1 MNIGLGRL
9 SSITQTKGS
18 SQSLKNQKIE
28 VEKYL
33 HHKGLELD
41 LWIEDIMTGTTSDRD
56 GLNQIKELVD
66 TGVKIDTIVV
76 YDLTRLMRSFT
87 EGVVFIKFLMD
98 NDISI
103 VSTKEEIN
111 TSTPSG
117 RFFLNILLSY
127 GQMDRDMLVEKLK
140 LSRKSILDRQN
151 KRPQGRIPFSYKK
164 IDKEL
169 VLDETQSQIVKYI
182 YKRWLSL
189 KDLTPTKRMRKL
201 ISNLNKKGFDYNG
214 KEWCSKTIHYILSNP
229 FYKGVLKVNWNG
241 KSIEKKHRYPRV
253 VSPQLWNK
261 VQTIWEKK

>member
-117 RFFLNILLSY
+117 RFFLNILL
-127 GQMDRDMLVEKLK
+127 MLIFL
-140 LSRKSILDRQN
+140 I
-151 KRPQGRIPFSYKK
+151 
-164 IDKEL
+164 
-169 VLDETQSQIVKYI
+169 VL
-182 YKRWLSL
+182 LML
-189 KDLTPTKRMRKL
+189 
-201 ISNLNKKGFDYNG
+201 
-214 KEWCSKTIHYILSNP
+214 
-229 FYKGVLKVNWNG
+229 
-241 KSIEKKHRYPRV
+241 
-253 VSPQLWNK
+253 
-261 VQTIWEKK
+261 

>member
-18 SQSLKNQKIE
+18 SQSMKNQKIE
-28 VEKYL
+28 IEKYL

-56 GLNQIKELVD
+56 GLNHIKELVD
-66 TGVKIDTIVV
+66 TGVIIDTIVV

-127 GQMDRDMLVEKLK
+127 SQMDRDMLVEKLK
-140 LSRKSILDRQN
+140 LSRKSLLYRQN

-164 IDKEL
+164 IDND
-169 VLDETQSQIVKYI
+169 VILDSNQSKIVEYI
-182 YKRWLSL
+182 YKRWFTLKHLS
-189 KDLTPTKRMRKL
+189 PTRRMRKL
-201 ISNLNKKGFDYNG
+201 IQSLKRKGFDYNG
-214 KEWCSKTIHYILSNP
+214 KEWCSKTIRYILSNP
-229 FYKGVLKVNWNG
+229 FYKGVLKVNWDG
-241 KSIEKKHRYPRV
+241 KVIEKKHNYPRV

-261 VQTIWEKK
+261 VQTI

>member
-41 LWIEDIMTGTTSDRD
+41 LWMEDIMTGTTSDRD

-66 TGVKIDTIVV
+66 NDIKINTIIV

-127 GQMDRDMLVEKLK
+127 SQMDRDMLVNKLK
-140 LSRKSILDRQN
+140 DSRYSLLNRQN

-164 IDKEL
+164 IDKD
-169 VLDETQSQIVKYI
+169 VILDSNQSKIVEYI
-182 YKRWLSL
+182 YKRWFTLKHLS
-189 KDLTPTKRMRKL
+189 PTRRMRKL
-201 ISNLNKKGFDYNG
+201 ILSLKRKGFDYNG
-214 KEWCSKTIHYILSNP
+214 KDWCSKTIRYILSNP
-229 FYKGVLKVNWNG
+229 FYKGVLKVNWDG
-241 KSIEKKHRYPRV
+241 KVIEKKHNYPRV
-253 VSPQLWNK
+253 VSTQLWNK
-261 VQTIWEKK
+261 VQTI

>member
-18 SQSLKNQKIE
+18 SESLKNQKIE

-33 HHKGLELD
+33 HHKGLQLD

-56 GLNQIKELVD
+56 GLNQIKGLVD
-66 TGVKIDTIVV
+66 TDVKIETIVV

-127 GQMDRDMLVEKLK
+127 SQMDRDMLVNKLK
-140 LSRKSILDRQN
+140 DSRYSLLNRQN

-164 IDKEL
+164 IDKD
-169 VLDETQSQIVKYI
+169 VILDSNQSKIVEYI
-182 YKRWLSL
+182 YKRWFTL
-189 KDLTPTKRMRKL
+189 KHLTPTKRMRKL
-201 ISNLNKKGFDYNG
+201 ILSLKRKGFDYNG
-214 KEWCSKTIHYILSNP
+214 KEWCSKTIRYILSNP
-229 FYKGVLKVNWNG
+229 FYKGVLKVNWDG
-241 KSIEKKHRYPRV
+241 KVIEKKHNYPRV
-253 VSPQLWNK
+253 VSTQLWNK
-261 VQTIWEKK
+261 VQTI

>member
-9 SSITQTKGS
+9 SSITQMKGS
-18 SQSLKNQKIE
+18 SESLKNQKLE
-28 VEKYL
+28 VERYL
-33 HHKGLELD
+33 HHKGLKLD

-66 TGVKIDTIVV
+66 TGVRINTIVV

-98 NDISI
+98 NEISI

-127 GQMDRDMLVEKLK
+127 SQMDRDMIVEKLK
-140 LSRKSILDRQN
+140 LSRKSLLDRKN

-164 IDKEL
+164 IDREV
-169 VLDETQSQIVKYI
+169 VLDSEQSKIVEYI
-182 YKRWLSL
+182 YKRWITLKHLS
-189 KDLTPTKRMRKL
+189 PTSRMRKL
-201 ISNLNKKGFDYNG
+201 IKSLNRKGFDYNG
-214 KEWCSKTIHYILSNP
+214 KEWCSKTIRYILSNP
-229 FYKGVLKVNWNG
+229 FYKGILKVKWDGNT
-241 KSIEKKHRYPRV
+241 IEKKHNYPRV
-253 VSPQLWNK
+253 VSTQLWNK
-261 VQTIWEKK
+261 VQSVC

>member
-33 HHKGLELD
+33 NHKGLELD

-103 VSTKEEIN
+103 VST
-111 TSTPSG
+111 
-117 RFFLNILLSY
+117 
-127 GQMDRDMLVEKLK
+127 
-140 LSRKSILDRQN
+140 
-151 KRPQGRIPFSYKK
+151 
-164 IDKEL
+164 
-169 VLDETQSQIVKYI
+169 
-182 YKRWLSL
+182 
-189 KDLTPTKRMRKL
+189 
-201 ISNLNKKGFDYNG
+201 
-214 KEWCSKTIHYILSNP
+214 
-229 FYKGVLKVNWNG
+229 
-241 KSIEKKHRYPRV
+241 
-253 VSPQLWNK
+253 
-261 VQTIWEKK
+261 